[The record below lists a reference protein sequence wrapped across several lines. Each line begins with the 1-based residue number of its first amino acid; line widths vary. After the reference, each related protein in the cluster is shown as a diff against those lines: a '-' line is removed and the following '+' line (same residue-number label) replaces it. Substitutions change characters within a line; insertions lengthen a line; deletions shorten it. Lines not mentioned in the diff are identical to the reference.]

1 MIYYCLL
8 YYIYYV
14 IDISVVIVYY
24 HIVAD
29 FTLVNDISCC
39 TLLPVLFYLNTRGAR
54 GRNLWRYPMSEKPRP
69 DSNVTTRPA
78 VIIVNTL
85 DFPNRYAAWFGTR
98 RAKAATRAAETS
110 FFNAIS
116 IDDEKTQKIAEQLG
130 EGGLSPLNGLSLW
143 LVNDELARELELL
156 IAERKCVAQPT
167 EQAPLAGDP
176 DVATGL
182 PTINFSLWSSLTA
195 GTLVLAADLD
205 RQGAP
210 EAWYEAYVVSIE
222 DDTLMLR
229 WRDFPR
235 EGILSRTRKHVAL
248 LHPAN

>member
-1 MIYYCLL
+1 
-8 YYIYYV
+8 
-14 IDISVVIVYY
+14 
-24 HIVAD
+24 
-29 FTLVNDISCC
+29 
-39 TLLPVLFYLNTRGAR
+39 
-54 GRNLWRYPMSEKPRP
+54 MSEKPKPASNRP
-69 DSNVTTRPA
+69 TKPA

-85 DFPNRYAAWFGTR
+85 DFPNRYAAWFATK

-110 FFNAIS
+110 FFNVIS
-116 IDDEKTQKIAEQLG
+116 IDDERTQRIAEQLS
-130 EGGLSPLNGLSLW
+130 EGGLSSLNGLSLW
-143 LVNDELARELELL
+143 LVNDELAGDLESL
-156 IAERKCVAQPT
+156 IAERKRIAQP
-167 EQAPLAGDP
+167 APEHASLTSDP

-182 PTINFSLWSSLTA
+182 PAITLSLWNSLTA

-248 LHPAN
+248 LHPAD